1 MAALSWRL
9 LIPGWQVG
17 LFPIRLAERVIDWQ
31 ERARQRA
38 MLARLDDHLLR
49 DLGLTRAEA
58 LREYEKPFWRV

>member
-9 LIPGWQVG
+9 LIPGWRVG
-17 LFPIRLAERVIDWQ
+17 LFPSRVAERVIDWQ

-49 DLGLTRAEA
+49 DVGLTRAEA

>member
-9 LIPGWQVG
+9 LIPGWRVR
-17 LFPIRLAERVIDWQ
+17 LVPLRLAGRVIEWQ

-58 LREYEKPFWRV
+58 LREYGKPFWRV